1 MDDNEKNDEI
11 SNEGDDVLFEASDDE
26 GSALT
31 GAQKLKELREKLKA
45 VEQEKQEYLTGWQ
58 RAKADYVNLQK
69 QLDEARNRAKMIAE
83 EQLFD
88 DLLPVLDSFFF
99 AFNNKE
105 AWEAVDA
112 NWRTGIEYIYGQLKG
127 ILEARGL
134 SSYDDMGKP
143 FDPMRHQAV
152 TETQTED
159 ESKAGTV
166 AATLKLGF
174 AYKESILRPA
184 SVSVYT
190 LKK

>member
-1 MDDNEKNDEI
+1 MDDERNDVE
-11 SNEGDDVLFEASDDE
+11 FEASDDE
-26 GSALT
+26 GGALT
-31 GAQKLKELREKLKA
+31 GVQKLKELREKLKQA
-45 VEQEKQEYLTGWQ
+45 EKEKQEYLDGWQ

-69 QLDEARNRAKMIAE
+69 QLDEARIRAKTITE
-83 EQLFD
+83 EQFFD
-88 DLLPVLDSFFF
+88 DLLPVLDSFYF

-112 NWRTGIEYIYGQLKG
+112 NWRTGVEYIYGQLKG

-134 SSYDDMGKP
+134 SSYDDTGAP
-143 FDPMRHQAV
+143 FDPFRHQAV
-152 TETQTED
+152 TEIETED
-159 ESKAGTV
+159 TAQAGTI

-174 AYKESILRPA
+174 IYKDTVLRPA